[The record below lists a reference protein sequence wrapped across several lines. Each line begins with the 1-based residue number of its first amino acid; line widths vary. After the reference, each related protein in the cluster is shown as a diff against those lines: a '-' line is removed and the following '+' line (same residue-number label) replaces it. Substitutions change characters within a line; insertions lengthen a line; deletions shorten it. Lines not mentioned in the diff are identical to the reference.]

1 MTRMKLHFCEAI
13 EIENLNKIERERKQ
27 RQQDWIAM
35 FKRKL
40 LQINLPKNTK
50 VFDWKKILK
59 FGLIWKGFEQKRYD
73 WKEQN

>member
-1 MTRMKLHFCEAI
+1 MKLHFCEAI

-40 LQINLPKNTK
+40 LQRNLPKNTK
-50 VFDWKKILK
+50 VFDWEKIIK
-59 FGLIWKGFEQKRYD
+59 IGSIWKGFEQK
-73 WKEQN
+73 KV